1 MEENQNNI
9 FEPLTGITK
18 EDILEAL
25 KVCLETIHKDIKP
38 TNTLKA
44 MVFHIL
50 KSYFL
55 DGKRFVIAEC
65 PTGSGKTIIGFMTY
79 FCIQYLTAKKE
90 GYDFIMN
97 TGRQAPK
104 ITSYFLTSNK
114 VLQEQIADDIG
125 RFNFHDYMM
134 LLKGVNNYVCID
146 ADKRWKAGEPR
157 LVKKINEKFGGEVP
171 DNYVPTYELRPCAN
185 YSGEKLQEKFP
196 CVSDC
201 PYKVARLEASGKS
214 CTILNYAYF
223 LNVMRMVDL
232 NPNTYF
238 HRRLI
243 TICDEAH
250 LIPDIVCNMFNLE
263 ITEYTFNRIN
273 KTIDYIRKEFGN
285 RTIVEDANNIINGA
299 LNFFR
304 SPINQASEIINFM
317 NRCQKL
323 VDWLKDVCKAYN
335 SESFNMMYGSTVK
348 DLIEDVSK
356 LIERKDSLTELIY
369 KRPEDLYFESEQ
381 VSKNYIAESYK
392 HIIKDLKESQMIREN
407 MLDKMQYGLFM
418 SATIGNPDE
427 YAELM
432 GIRKDEYQSFY
443 LPSSFDFSNSP
454 IYLTK
459 SGWLNYKN
467 FNTDIQ
473 KVLADCIK
481 ICNMHPTE
489 KGVIHTSTFKVT
501 SILRE
506 KLLQTGNQPLINRF
520 LFYRDTKE
528 KEYLIEQFK
537 NSDLPYILVGPSLY
551 EGIDLPDDKCR
562 FQILVKAPYT
572 QLNSYIKKKMTRY
585 PFWYKRNCLEKI
597 VQAIG
602 RSNRHKNDW
611 SKVYLL
617 DNCFNSLIFETNDS
631 IVERIE
637 EKRIY

>member
-1 MEENQNNI
+1 M
-9 FEPLTGITK
+9 
-18 EDILEAL
+18 
-25 KVCLETIHKDIKP
+25 
-38 TNTLKA
+38 
-44 MVFHIL
+44 
-50 KSYFL
+50 KSLVVKF
-55 DGKRFVIAEC
+55 
-65 PTGSGKTIIGFMTY
+65 
-79 FCIQYLTAKKE
+79 
-90 GYDFIMN
+90 
-97 TGRQAPK
+97 
-104 ITSYFLTSNK
+104 
-114 VLQEQIADDIG
+114 QI
-125 RFNFHDYMM
+125 
-134 LLKGVNNYVCID
+134 
-146 ADKRWKAGEPR
+146 
-157 LVKKINEKFGGEVP
+157 
-171 DNYVPTYELRPCAN
+171 TYELRPCAN

-285 RTIVEDANNIINGA
+285 RTIVEDANNIINGV

-317 NRCQKL
+317 NKCQTL

-348 DLIEDVSK
+348 ELIEDVSK
-356 LIERKDSLTELIY
+356 LIDRKDSLTELIY

-381 VSKNYIAESYK
+381 VSKNYIAESYR
-392 HIIKDLKESQMIREN
+392 HVIKDLKESQMIREN

-432 GIRKDEYQSFY
+432 GIKKDEYQSFY
-443 LPSSFDFSNSP
+443 LPSSFDFSKSP

-467 FNTDIQ
+467 FDTDIQ
-473 KVLADCIK
+473 KVINECIK
-481 ICNMHPTE
+481 ICNQHPTE

-501 SILRE
+501 SILRDN
-506 KLLQTGNQPLINRF
+506 LLRTGNQLLISRF

-637 EKRIY
+637 EKQIY